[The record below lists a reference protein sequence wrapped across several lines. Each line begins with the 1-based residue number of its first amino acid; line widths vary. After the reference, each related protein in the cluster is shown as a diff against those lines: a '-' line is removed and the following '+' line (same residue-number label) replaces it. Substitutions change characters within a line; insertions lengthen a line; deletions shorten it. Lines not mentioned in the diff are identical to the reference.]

1 MDWWAR
7 RRHRGVPERRR
18 TSTAMLHALR
28 RYSAAEW
35 AAAEPVA
42 AWDPALKAAHR
53 RWGGGR
59 ELDHLSL
66 ITFLDLLCQ
75 LQATADEVADAMLV
89 ISAQNQANARMPKH
103 SNAHSCMTHPAGCPQ
118 PPPGPRSTRR
128 GRDAAPPCNHD
139 LDGCVSAL
147 AHPIA
152 APHSTLI
159 SETII
164 HNPSWAATCDRSDG
178 GVVLLSNPCSPVNF
192 SISIAAPIA
201 TKLRRQFLEL
211 TGQYAGA
218 PTFLFVLHYR
228 GCSRMKSCEGSKRSA
243 VGWGVFGTTIPH

>member
-35 AAAEPVA
+35 AAAEPVT

-66 ITFLDLLCQ
+66 IAFLDLLCQ

-89 ISAQNQANARMPKH
+89 ISTQNQANARMPKH

-118 PPPGPRSTRR
+118 PPPGPRSTGR
-128 GRDAAPPCNHD
+128 GRDAAPPCNYD

-147 AHPIA
+147 ARPIA

-159 SETII
+159 SEPII
-164 HNPSWAATCDRSDG
+164 HNPS
-178 GVVLLSNPCSPVNF
+178 SPVTF
-192 SISIAAPIA
+192 SISIAAHIV
-201 TKLRRQFLEL
+201 TKLHSQFFEL

-228 GCSRMKSCEGSKRSA
+228 GCSRMKSCEGSRPSA
-243 VGWGVFGTTIPH
+243 IGWGVFGTTIPH